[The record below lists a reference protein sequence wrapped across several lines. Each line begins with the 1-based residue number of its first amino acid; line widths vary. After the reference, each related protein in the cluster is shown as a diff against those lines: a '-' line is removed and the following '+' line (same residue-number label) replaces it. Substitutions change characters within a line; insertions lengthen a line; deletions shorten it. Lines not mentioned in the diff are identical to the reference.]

1 MSTCAAQTKQDTGL
15 ANEASPYTHKGE
27 TTMKTLAIIFV
38 AAILLTIGANLASK
52 AMDVRDTMN
61 KNYSQALAIN

>member
-1 MSTCAAQTKQDTGL
+1 
-15 ANEASPYTHKGE
+15 
-27 TTMKTLAIIFV
+27 MKTLAIIFV